1 MNQAPPSRG
10 GCVHAYIKVHIWT
23 KQFHKRIA
31 KLKAAARL
39 TASIVTIKHALNP
52 CLQNKKTVKSLITL
66 LIACCTLAQTVLAT
80 TTNYYVATTGNNT
93 NSGTLA
99 KPFLTIQ
106 KAATVMGAGDTCYI
120 RTGTYRETVV
130 PPRSGTSGARI
141 TFAPYQGE
149 SVIVSGAEV
158 LNLSWS
164 VYSGSIYKATTTNSF
179 TQLFVDGD
187 MMNEAR
193 WPNAKVDRLTE
204 IPRAT
209 VDSTT
214 SNLKNLVDAALP
226 SVTLTGAVVH
236 VFTGTPGG
244 EYVAYTRTITNY
256 DTGTKTITWDTALSN
271 TVQPGNP
278 YYLFHSLSLLDIAT
292 EWYLDDSGNNLYLW
306 TPDGASPASHIVE
319 AKTRLS
325 AFVITNRAYITVTGL
340 YTFAAGI
347 YTSAATNLIVD
358 DCHLR
363 YVQHFTTAD
372 GFNSGQDTKCT
383 VSGSNSMWIN
393 SSIQFSSQNGL
404 GVGSYNVV
412 SNCVISDVDY
422 FPGNYYSAIVANGA
436 NSQIIRNTLA
446 NSGRSLV
453 LIKSAPV
460 EMAYNDMGYGQ
471 QLTKDGGAI
480 YNYHA
485 DGQGMSIHHNWV
497 HHSQIGIYL
506 DEASTNFFVYRNVC
520 YDNSESGMR
529 LNSPSISN
537 GIYNNTLEWNGSSFL
552 VYGSTQAGTEAIN
565 NLGDSTMMFC
575 ADATTN
581 KNGWFPPVGAD
592 YVPQAGSGAIDA
604 GDIIPGVTDGYLG
617 AAPDIGAYETGD
629 SYWTPGASFSAP
641 LFPTPESTSP
651 PSAPTGL
658 TALGTNG
665 PLVNL
670 SWIAPAVP
678 VSYYNIK
685 RSTTSGGETTV
696 ATVVAG
702 ASYSD
707 GNVSEGTTY
716 YYKVSA
722 VNSTGESGSSS
733 EANAVP
739 LALIKDDMYGGGI
752 GFGGTW
758 TTSVDTNY
766 YMESKT
772 VSSTTGDY
780 AQFYFFG
787 TGIEVYTKK
796 ANSLGMF
803 DVYIDDMVN
812 PAATNVDTYNA
823 STLYQQM
830 VYQIT
835 GLSSGR
841 HQVRIKLSGHKNASS
856 SGYYIGVDFFK
867 VHNQQVAS
875 LPTAPSG
882 LTATAGDTQVALSWT
897 ASSGAT
903 SYSVKRATVS
913 GGTYTTITNVTA
925 TSYTNTAL
933 ANGTMY
939 YFVVSATNS
948 PGESPNSAEVSA
960 RPTSFA
966 RPQVALVATANQ
978 FQVSWLPDHTGW
990 RLQMQTNLIGTN
1002 WLTVPG
1008 ATSTNWM
1015 AIPISNNSSFF
1026 RLVYP

>member
-1 MNQAPPSRG
+1 MKP
-10 GCVHAYIKVHIWT
+10 
-23 KQFHKRIA
+23 
-31 KLKAAARL
+31 
-39 TASIVTIKHALNP
+39 
-52 CLQNKKTVKSLITL
+52 ITL
-66 LIACCTLAQTVLAT
+66 LLLACCALAQTVMAANYCVAKTGSDTNTGTNIAT
-80 TTNYYVATTGNNT
+80 
-93 NSGTLA
+93 
-99 KPFLTIQ
+99 PFLTIQ
-106 KAATVMGAGDTCYI
+106 KAANVMVAGDACYI

-130 PPRSGTSGARI
+130 SPRSGTSGARI

-149 SVIVSGAEV
+149 SVIVSGADV
-158 LNLSWS
+158 LNISWS
-164 VYSGSIYKATTTNSF
+164 AYSGSIYQATTTNSF
-179 TQLFVDGD
+179 NQLFVDGE

-193 WPNAKVDRLTE
+193 WPNAKVDRLLDA
-204 IPRAT
+204 PRAT

-214 SNLKNLVDAALP
+214 SSLKNLVDAALP
-226 SVTLTGAVVH
+226 SLALTGAVVH
-236 VFTGTPGG
+236 IFTGTPGG

-256 DTGTKTITWDTALSN
+256 DTSTKTITWDTALSN

-278 YYLFHSLSLLDIAT
+278 YYLFHSLSLLDIVT
-292 EWYLDDSGNNLYLW
+292 EWYLDDSRNNLYLW

-319 AKTRLS
+319 VKSRLS
-325 AFVITNRAYITVTGL
+325 AFVITNRAFITVTGL

-347 YTSAATNLIVD
+347 YTSAATNLIID
-358 DCHLR
+358 NCHLR

-393 SSIQFSSQNGL
+393 SSIQFSSQNGF
-404 GVGSYNVV
+404 GVGSYNMV

-422 FPGNYYSAIVANGA
+422 FPGNYYSSIVANGA
-436 NSQIIRNTLA
+436 NSQIVRNTLA
-446 NSGRSLV
+446 NSGRSLI
-453 LIKSAPV
+453 LIKAVPV
-460 EMAYNDMGYGQ
+460 EMAYNDLGYGQ
-471 QLTKDGGAI
+471 RLTKDGGAI

-485 DGQGMSIHHNWV
+485 DGQGMAIHHNWV
-497 HHSQIGIYL
+497 HNSQIGIYL
-506 DEASTNFFVYRNVC
+506 DGASTNFLVYRNVC
-520 YDNSESGMR
+520 YDNDQTGMR

-537 GIYNNTLEWNGSSFL
+537 RIYNNTLEWNGASFL
-552 VYGSTQAGTEAIN
+552 VYGPTQAGTEAIN

-575 ADATTN
+575 TDATTN
-581 KNGWFPPVGAD
+581 KNGWFDPVGAEW
-592 YVPQAGSGAIDA
+592 VPQSGSGAIDA
-604 GDIIPGVTDGYLG
+604 GDIIPGITDGFLG
-617 AAPDIGAYETGD
+617 TAPDIGAYETGAP
-629 SYWTPGASFSAP
+629 YWTPGASFSAP
-641 LFPTPESTSP
+641 PFPTVGSSSAPA
-651 PSAPTGL
+651 APTGL

-665 PLVNL
+665 PVVEL
-670 SWIAPAVP
+670 SWIAPPVP

-685 RSTTSGGETTV
+685 RSTASGGETTV
-696 ATVVAG
+696 ATVVAS

-707 GNVSEGTTY
+707 GNVNEGITY

-722 VNSTGESGSSS
+722 VNSTGESGNSG
-733 EANAVP
+733 EASAAP
-739 LALIKDDMYGGGI
+739 LALIKDDMYGGGV

-758 TTSVDTNY
+758 TFSVDTNY

-796 ANSLGMF
+796 DNGLGMF

-812 PAATNVDTYNA
+812 PVATNIDTYSA
-823 STLYQQM
+823 STSYQQM
-830 VYQIT
+830 VYQNT

-841 HQVRIKLSGHKNASS
+841 HQVRIKLNSHKNASS

-867 VHNQQVAS
+867 VHNLQAAS
-875 LPTAPSG
+875 LPPAPTG
-882 LTATAGDTQVALSWT
+882 LSATAGDSQVVLSWT

-903 SYSVKRATVS
+903 NYIVKRAIAS

-933 ANGTMY
+933 ANGTLY
-939 YFVVSATNS
+939 YFVVSATNP

-966 RPQVALVATANQ
+966 RPQIALAATANQ
-978 FQVSWLPDHTGW
+978 FQVSWPLDHTGW
-990 RLQMQTNLIGTN
+990 RLQMQTNLLGTN
-1002 WLTVPG
+1002 WFTVPG
-1008 ATSTNWM
+1008 ATVTNCM
-1015 AIPISNNSSFF
+1015 AIPMSNNNSFF